1 MPWTVSPKDA
11 PQPEPSA
18 YPWRVTQADGWYPDP
33 AGKADTFRWWD
44 GDAWTRFLSADPA
57 APPPTD
63 TSPTDSTPTEA
74 SVTDIPP
81 SDASAMD
88 TPPTDGSATDT
99 PPTDAPAPV
108 APQILDGIPAPDQ
121 PGHNQPAPD
130 QPQPRDEPRVRLAVA
145 VGSVVAVLLVAIVAV
160 GAVVTASTRDLPEGP
175 AAAPA
180 LPPTAT
186 VSYDLDTRRARV
198 GEVSVTMPAA
208 PYECQSGQALT
219 PTFSD
224 AAVCNALV
232 FADYQGT
239 EDWYAGLGFGL
250 VSQDLQAGDDVKA
263 TTRNVFDSLQKQF
276 YADEATTAKNF
287 LYQELTDVPTTQAVA
302 LAGELHYDIEGLE
315 STYDKVLIIVVKLDA
330 GGYVAWF
337 SARPDGAPQATV
349 DVLNDSLNS
358 FGIRR

>member
-1 MPWTVSPKDA
+1 M
-11 PQPEPSA
+11 
-18 YPWRVTQADGWYPDP
+18 
-33 AGKADTFRWWD
+33 
-44 GDAWTRFLSADPA
+44 
-57 APPPTD
+57 
-63 TSPTDSTPTEA
+63 
-74 SVTDIPP
+74 
-81 SDASAMD
+81 
-88 TPPTDGSATDT
+88 
-99 PPTDAPAPV
+99 
-108 APQILDGIPAPDQ
+108 
-121 PGHNQPAPD
+121 
-130 QPQPRDEPRVRLAVA
+130 A

-239 EDWYAGLGFGL
+239 EDWFAGLGFGL

-349 DVLNDSLNS
+349 DVLNDVAQQLRHPTLTLGPPFVVVLRRRPPPVSLS
-358 FGIRR
+358 PCPESPLPSTATSAPPGPSPTRRC